1 MKREKKW
8 GQTYIHTDD
17 THPGANYSRRRN
29 LFRRRQKMRFL
40 TILAA
45 AAASM
50 QQYAAVQY
58 SNSENS
64 PELLLLPQITPIYQI
79 SCLFMHAVPIY

>member
-1 MKREKKW
+1 MTIMW
-8 GQTYIHTDD
+8 NAHCLNAVLQHIAAY
-17 THPGANYSRRRN
+17 
-29 LFRRRQKMRFL
+29 LQLQQQKMGFL
-40 TILAA
+40 TLFAA

-50 QQYAAVQY
+50 QQYATVQH

-79 SCLFMHAVPIY
+79 